1 MEDNKKERIKVKLPN
16 SWEEL
21 SQDHNLF
28 DNAKFRDYWDFLH
41 QDHFIIYITS
51 NFGKLNGVRFSTSYF
66 VHIKIEVDEEDE
78 IEITRMTQQGDS
90 LKKTEMSNPTQNTKI
105 PSSPATKSP
114 AVNENY
120 TSQYM
125 PIEG

>member
-1 MEDNKKERIKVKLPN
+1 
-16 SWEEL
+16 
-21 SQDHNLF
+21 
-28 DNAKFRDYWDFLH
+28 
-41 QDHFIIYITS
+41 
-51 NFGKLNGVRFSTSYF
+51 
-66 VHIKIEVDEEDE
+66 
-78 IEITRMTQQGDS
+78 MTQQGDS

-125 PIEG
+125 PING

>member
-78 IEITRMTQQGDS
+78 VEPGDERRFPPLIVTRKFVHQLPYCKFAKFIQKCYLD
-90 LKKTEMSNPTQNTKI
+90 KE
-105 PSSPATKSP
+105 
-114 AVNENY
+114 
-120 TSQYM
+120 
-125 PIEG
+125 